1 MLLKLTPSC
10 VLRSSFMIL
19 PSLLN
24 FHIFYDLVQMQMQ
37 NCVAN
42 KWPQL
47 RKKFLLFHSIESIYN
62 KFEGLLA

>member
-1 MLLKLTPSC
+1 
-10 VLRSSFMIL
+10 MIL